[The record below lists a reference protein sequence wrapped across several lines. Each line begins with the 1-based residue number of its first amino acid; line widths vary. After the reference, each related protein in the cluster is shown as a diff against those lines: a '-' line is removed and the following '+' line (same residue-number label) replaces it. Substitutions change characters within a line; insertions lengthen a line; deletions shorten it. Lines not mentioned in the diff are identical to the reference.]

1 MASPNVSF
9 NPAIQTTFAG
19 TFFATS
25 DGYTAGDALDDPA
38 IRFQL
43 RRGIVSPSVTQVMWG
58 GLAICETLTAS
69 PSSSQGVGATSPAN
83 DLQSILTPATSL
95 SAGNAAGLLGWT
107 VFNQAT
113 AMLQTAQS
121 RVPVA
126 GSSGAISFY
135 RSGSKARIPIQAL
148 PAAAVAWAGG
158 VTDPQTIYWDV
169 TNLQLC
175 NASSGT
181 GIGTT
186 IGPITNVTIDAIG
199 VGNCRTVSYNGT
211 TNFANWVETG
221 SCVVLI
227 V

>member
-1 MASPNVSF
+1 MASPNISF

-19 TFFATS
+19 TFFSTS
-25 DGYTAGDALDDPA
+25 EGYTVGDALDDPA
-38 IRFQL
+38 IRFSL
-43 RRGIVSPSVTQVMWG
+43 RRGIVASSVTQPMWG
-58 GLAICETLTAS
+58 GLAVTETLTS
-69 PSSSQGVGATSPAN
+69 GGIGVGSTNPAL
-83 DLQSILTPATSL
+83 DLQSILSPATSN
-95 SAGNAAGLLGWT
+95 SAGNAAGLLAWT

-113 AMLQTAQS
+113 AMLMNAQS
-121 RVPVA
+121 RVPMA
-126 GSSGAISFY
+126 GSYGAISFY

-148 PAAAVAWAGG
+148 PAAASAWAGG

-186 IGPITNVTIDAIG
+186 IGPLTNVTIDSISIG
-199 VGNCRTVSYNGT
+199 NSRVVSYNGT

-221 SCVVLI
+221 SCVVL
-227 V
+227 VV